1 MNILIIHN
9 KYKISGGEESV
20 VLNEEHLLK
29 NHGQRVKIVYFNN
42 AEISGVFQKIKVATG
57 ILYCNTSKKSL
68 KTEIKNFSPD
78 VIHVHNIFPK
88 ISPSIFFLANK
99 LNIPIVQTIHNYRMI
114 CPSATLLFNGRVFEK
129 SLDQSFA
136 WSAIKHKVYR
146 NSYLQ
151 TFILAFHNFFHNLI
165 DTWKSKVSGFI
176 FLTDFAKRK
185 FIDSKLLL
193 DENKLF
199 IKPNFVEDK
208 GFNYEREKHFLFV
221 GRLSEEKGID
231 VLLESF
237 SNTEHIIRIIG
248 TGPIES
254 RVVKAAFVNPNIV
267 YLGKQP
273 SKRVIEEMKVCR
285 ALIFPSVRYEGMP
298 MTILEAYSTGC
309 PVIASNLGAMAD
321 LIVDGYNGLHFKVG
335 DRLDLLEKLDGL
347 TDKMS
352 LNARKSYL
360 EQFTPEQNYKVLMSI
375 YKRVIDEKIADNK
388 I

>member
-1 MNILIIHN
+1 MKILIIHN
-9 KYKISGGEESV
+9 KYQIAGGEDTV
-20 VLNEEHLLK
+20 VINEKRLLEQFG
-29 NHGQRVKIVYFNN
+29 HQVQVVYFNN
-42 AEISGVFQKIKVATG
+42 AEISNTFQKIKVVVG
-57 ILYCNTSKKSL
+57 VLYCNTSKNSL
-68 KTEIKNFSPD
+68 KTEIKNFGPD

-88 ISPSIFFLANK
+88 ISPSIFFLAKK

-114 CPSATLLFNGRVFEK
+114 CPSATLLFNGKIFEK

-146 NSYLQ
+146 GSYLQ
-151 TFILAFHNFFHNLI
+151 TFILAFHNYIHDI
-165 DTWKSKVSGFI
+165 IGTWKTKVSGFI
-176 FLTDFAKRK
+176 FLTDFAKQK

-193 DENKLF
+193 DESKLF

-208 GFNYEREKHFLFV
+208 GFNYDRKEHFLFV
-221 GRLSEEKGID
+221 GRLSEEKGTD
-231 VLLESF
+231 VLLEAF
-237 SNTEHIIRIIG
+237 SKTEYVIRVIG

-254 RVVKAAFVNPNIV
+254 QVVKAAFVNPNII

-285 ALIFPSVRYEGMP
+285 ALIFPSVSYEGMP

-321 LIVDGYNGLHFKVG
+321 LIVDEYNGLHFKVG
-335 DRLDLLEKLDGL
+335 DHLDLLEKLDGV

-360 EQFTPEQNYKVLMSI
+360 DQFTPEQNYELLMNI
-375 YKRVIDEKIADNK
+375 YKKVVDEKTEDN
-388 I
+388 